1 MTTAQAA
8 ALIVR
13 SWKATR
19 KVFRRGRVNSKG
31 INEWI
36 TLVTIVSHG
45 HAGVLLAAL
54 NQNCNRTKF
63 RRRLTDWEK
72 AGLVVV
78 FHDRKHV
85 HPLTKRPMQRLRAT
99 PKLHKFLRLARS

>member
-13 SWKATR
+13 SWQSTR
-19 KVFRRGRVNSKG
+19 QVFRRGRVNSKG

-45 HAGVLLAAL
+45 PEGVLLSNL
-54 NQNCNRTKF
+54 NRNCNRTKF
-63 RRRLTDWEK
+63 RRRLTDWEA
-72 AGLVVV
+72 AGLIVIY
-78 FHDRKHV
+78 HDRKHV

-99 PKLHKFLRLARS
+99 AKLHKFLRLARS